1 MTAIFTGFFII
12 WLALSMWVYFDAME
26 RGKAAMAWALSV
38 FFLAPFVLL
47 APLVLYVIFRETG
60 QRPVVPPGGA
70 RRQALYV
77 VSFAGLGTLMV
88 GLSLIVSA
96 TIARVLDQ
104 DAISDNDYREALA
117 SAIAAIVIGGVAWG
131 SQWLRATPQ
140 LVSMTE
146 DQEFR
151 ATFYLHRAYL
161 YTVLGV
167 AWVIAFITGLWFLGG
182 GLANALDVEGI
193 DPVSWLPALGP
204 LIVSLFIIAGHYL
217 LGLDTPRYKEL
228 NARFDVIPAPA
239 LIGGST
245 VAVADPAPQS
255 PSTTAPSPPGQRFC
269 TRCGRSVQPGDAF
282 CAGCGAGLSPA
293 TG

>member
-12 WLALSMWVYFDAME
+12 WLALAMWIYFDATE
-26 RGKAAMAWALSV
+26 RGKAAIPWAGAV
-38 FFLAPFVLL
+38 FFLGGFGVI
-47 APLVLYVIFRETG
+47 PLILYVIFRETG

-70 RRQALYV
+70 RRQALYI

-88 GLSLIVSA
+88 GLSLLVSA
-96 TIARVLDQ
+96 TIARVLDE
-104 DAISDNDYREALA
+104 DAVSDNGYREALA
-117 SAIAAIVIGGVAWG
+117 SAIAAIVIGGLAWG
-131 SQWLRATPQ
+131 SQWLRATSQ
-140 LVSMTE
+140 LVSSTD

-193 DPVSWLPALGP
+193 DPVGWLPALGP
-204 LIVSLFIIAGHYL
+204 LLVALFVIVGHYL

-228 NARFDVIPAPA
+228 NGRFEAIPAPL

-245 VAVADPAPQS
+245 VTVTAPVPQS
-255 PSTTAPSPPGQRFC
+255 PSASVPSTPGQRFC
-269 TRCGRSVQPGDAF
+269 TRCGRPVQPGDAF

>member
-1 MTAIFTGFFII
+1 MTAIFTGFFIV
-12 WLALSMWVYFDAME
+12 WLALAVWVYFDATE
-26 RGKAAMAWALSV
+26 RGKAAIPWAGAV
-38 FFLAPFVLL
+38 FFLSPFPGVVALI
-47 APLVLYVIFRETG
+47 LYVIFRETG
-60 QRPVVPPGGA
+60 QRPAVPPGGA

-88 GLSLIVSA
+88 GLSIIVSA
-96 TIARVLDQ
+96 TIARLLSE
-104 DAISDNDYREALA
+104 DAVSDNGYREALA
-117 SAIAAIVIGGVAWG
+117 SAIAAIVIGGLAWG
-131 SQWLRATPQ
+131 SQWLRATSQ
-140 LVSMTE
+140 LVSSSDE
-146 DQEFR
+146 QEFR

-193 DPVSWLPALGP
+193 DPVGWLPALGP
-204 LIVSLFIIAGHYL
+204 LLVSLLVIGGHHL

-228 NARFDVIPAPA
+228 HARFDAIPAPL

-245 VAVADPAPQS
+245 ATVSAPAPQS
-255 PSTTAPSPPGQRFC
+255 PSTPGQGFC
-269 TRCGRSVQPGDAF
+269 SQCGRPVRPTDAF
-282 CAGCGAGLSPA
+282 CAGCGARLNPA

>member
-1 MTAIFTGFFII
+1 MSAIFTGFFIV
-12 WLALSMWVYFDAME
+12 WLALAMWVYFDATE
-26 RGKAAMAWALSV
+26 RGKAAIPWALSS
-38 FFLAPFVLL
+38 FFAGFI
-47 APLVLYVIFRETG
+47 PLVLYVIFRETG
-60 QRPVVPPGGA
+60 QRPAVPPGGA

-96 TIARVLDQ
+96 TIARVLSDE
-104 DAISDNDYREALA
+104 AISDNGYREALA
-117 SAIAAIVIGGVAWG
+117 SAIAAIIIGGLAWG
-131 SQWLRATPQ
+131 SQWLRATSQ
-140 LVSMTE
+140 LVSSTD

-161 YTVLGV
+161 YTVLGL

-193 DPVSWLPALGP
+193 DPVGWLPALGP
-204 LIVSLFIIAGHYL
+204 LLVSLFVVAGHYL

-228 NARFDVIPAPA
+228 HARFDAIPAPL

-245 VAVADPAPQS
+245 ASVAAAPPPSPA
-255 PSTTAPSPPGQRFC
+255 PPGQRFC
-269 TRCGRSVQPGDAF
+269 SQCGRPALPTDAF
-282 CAGCGAGLSPA
+282 CAGCGAALNPA
-293 TG
+293 TV